1 MSDIRQHEYAL
12 LNEIARDSMVTQ
24 ANLSNRLGIAV
35 GSVDWYIKSLI
46 HRGWVKVSHLNRT
59 RLKYDL
65 TPDGMAVFM
74 QPALFY
80 ARDSLKYLISEILVF
95 CARIFEPPSTRRA
108 PRKPFKNLRA
118 LCGLR
123 GEPFWFRLV
132 RVRVYGNLRNKAKAL
147 VGELKQKGIKQAH
160 LEGNDEVTDI
170 LRLTCIEAGI
180 RMNDKPDGVT
190 WMVEGRNYRLI
201 STVNEPAD

>member
-1 MSDIRQHEYAL
+1 LR
-12 LNEIARDSMVTQ
+12 
-24 ANLSNRLGIAV
+24 NLSACGDRRWQRKYRHGDAFRNL
-35 GSVDWYIKSLI
+35 SVKFLFFVQEFFANHGDTESRSFFQGFFSVSL
-46 HRGWVKVSHLNRT
+46 
-59 RLKYDL
+59 
-65 TPDGMAVFM
+65 
-74 QPALFY
+74 
-80 ARDSLKYLISEILVF
+80 
-95 CARIFEPPSTRRA
+95 C
-108 PRKPFKNLRA
+108 
-118 LCGLR
+118 LR
-123 GEPFWFRLV
+123 GSNPFWFRLV